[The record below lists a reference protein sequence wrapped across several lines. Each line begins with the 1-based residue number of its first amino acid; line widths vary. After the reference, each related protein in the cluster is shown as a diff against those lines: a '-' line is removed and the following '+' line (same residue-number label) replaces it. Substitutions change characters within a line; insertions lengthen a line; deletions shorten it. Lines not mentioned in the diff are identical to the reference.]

1 MESIPSYANQLGDQ
15 RPVPE
20 VLGSD
25 AKWAQIGG
33 NGVFRGETVEK
44 DIEMKKKMWDTVTY
58 MRMLTD
64 ERQVPNIIG
73 SGAKMA
79 QVGGNGVFC
88 VKTVEKDME
97 IN

>member
-1 MESIPSYANQLGDQ
+1 M
-15 RPVPE
+15 
-20 VLGSD
+20 
-25 AKWAQIGG
+25 K
-33 NGVFRGETVEK
+33 EK
-44 DIEMKKKMWDTVTY
+44 TMWDTVTY

-88 VKTVEKDME
+88 VKTVEKHME